1 MQENLFGAVAVEDHK
16 PRHIVDGVDGRAVYY
31 ERFLDDGERA
41 RLFSDFRENIAWN
54 QETISLYGKV
64 HPIPR
69 LTAWYG
75 DEGASYK
82 YSKISNKPNPWTQPL
97 NELRRKIEAASNA
110 TYNSVLLN
118 LYRHGAD
125 SVAWHA
131 DDERELGEEPNIAS
145 ISLGAERKFQLRR
158 RTGKEIVDVILAD
171 GSLLI
176 MSGSLQQNWLHQIPK
191 QPKIERERINLTFRR
206 IS

>member
-1 MQENLFGAVAVEDHK
+1 MQESLFGAAAVEDQK
-16 PRHIVDGVDGRAVYY
+16 PRHVVDGVDGSAVYY
-31 ERFLDDGERA
+31 DRFLDAEERV
-41 RLFSDFRENIAWN
+41 RLFRDFKENIAWN

-75 DEGASYK
+75 DKGASYK
-82 YSKISNKPNPWTQPL
+82 YSKISNEPNPWTQSL
-97 NELRRKIEAASNA
+97 NELRRKVEAASNA

-125 SVAWHA
+125 GVAWHA
-131 DDERELGEEPNIAS
+131 DDERELGEEPTIAS

-171 GSLLI
+171 GSLLV
-176 MSGSLQQNWLHQIPK
+176 MSGSLQQHWLHQIPK
-191 QPKIERERINLTFRR
+191 QPKIERERINLTFRK